1 MKKLLILVLV
11 LGLSTVASAALQLSV
26 NGVTGAG
33 IQGAKAGDVIGVVS
47 DTDDSGYDYFL
58 TVALGVGTYGD
69 FGTVSKWQPHAD
81 GGHAGGDAAVTDYTT
96 YYAAYFD
103 RTVMISAK
111 DTSSPFDIAAGT
123 QFSMSILA
131 GATTG
136 FQIDLMNDAL
146 TILDSV
152 YVPEPMTIA
161 LLGLG
166 GLFLRRRK

>member
-33 IQGAKAGDVIGVVS
+33 VQDASAGDVIGVVS
-47 DTDDSGYDYFL
+47 DDTSGYDYYL

-69 FGTVSKWQPHAD
+69 FGSVSIWQPHAD
-81 GGHAGGDAAVTDYTT
+81 GGHAGGDAAVTDYTA
-96 YYAAYFD
+96 YYTAYFD

-111 DTSSPFDIAAGT
+111 DVSSPFDIAAGT
-123 QFSMSILA
+123 QFSMPILA

-136 FQIDLMNDAL
+136 FQIDLMDDAL